1 MVFFA
6 QIILMY
12 NGLLHLHNLL
22 RWVIL
27 LLIIIA
33 IVRHLVGMTG
43 NKPFTAKDRRT
54 ATFMMISANV
64 QFLIGLYQWFFGPWG
79 FKLIQSTPFGEI
91 MKNATYRFWVIEH
104 SLMML
109 IAVALISI
117 GRGAAKKNIPD
128 VSKHRRG
135 FWFFLIALI
144 VILAAVP
151 WPGREGIG
159 RPLLPGM

>member
-33 IVRHLVGMTG
+33 IVRHFVGMTG

-54 ATFMMISANV
+54 ATFLMIAANV
-64 QFLIGLYQWFFGPWG
+64 QFLIGL
-79 FKLIQSTPFGEI
+79 
-91 MKNATYRFWVIEH
+91 
-104 SLMML
+104 
-109 IAVALISI
+109 
-117 GRGAAKKNIPD
+117 
-128 VSKHRRG
+128 
-135 FWFFLIALI
+135 
-144 VILAAVP
+144 
-151 WPGREGIG
+151 
-159 RPLLPGM
+159 